1 MTTCQ
6 YYIKKTNH
14 PRICSKKSS
23 HTKSSFLGQN
33 LISKLNFELHLCSK
47 HFGIIADQIR
57 TTINPSAFFN
67 FRYDDSLCSPQF
79 DHFTNEWKFAQL
91 VSILTQ
97 RIDEFNRITRVSH
110 NPDDV
115 VFIEEKTENQV
126 LASKFEQAKRDGRYI
141 DLSESTEQKPVA
153 DFQHGDN
160 SPEIRERQI
169 ECPVCLD
176 GFLPQNVTFLG
187 CAHLICNEC
196 LSNIVKRNITQ
207 QCPVCRHAL

>member
-14 PRICSKKSS
+14 PRICSKKSC

-57 TTINPSAFFN
+57 TKINHSAFFN
-67 FRYDDSLCSPQF
+67 FRYGDSLCNPQF

-126 LASKFEQAKRDGRYI
+126 LASKFEQAKRAGRYI
-141 DLSESTEQKPVA
+141 DLTEPTEEK
-153 DFQHGDN
+153 
-160 SPEIRERQI
+160 IRA
-169 ECPVCLD
+169 V
-176 GFLPQNVTFLG
+176 
-187 CAHLICNEC
+187 
-196 LSNIVKRNITQ
+196 RN
-207 QCPVCRHAL
+207 PPPSF

>member
-67 FRYDDSLCSPQF
+67 FRYGDSLCSPQF

-126 LASKFEQAKRDGRYI
+126 LASKFEQVKRDGRYI
-141 DLSESTEQKPVA
+141 DLTEPTEEK
-153 DFQHGDN
+153 
-160 SPEIRERQI
+160 IREQQK
-169 ECPVCLD
+169 ECPICLEQ
-176 GFLPQNVTFLG
+176 FSPKNMTFLE
-187 CAHLICNEC
+187 CAHALCNGC
-196 LSNIVKRNITQ
+196 LSNLERHNVAQR
-207 QCPVCRHAL
+207 CPVCRYNI